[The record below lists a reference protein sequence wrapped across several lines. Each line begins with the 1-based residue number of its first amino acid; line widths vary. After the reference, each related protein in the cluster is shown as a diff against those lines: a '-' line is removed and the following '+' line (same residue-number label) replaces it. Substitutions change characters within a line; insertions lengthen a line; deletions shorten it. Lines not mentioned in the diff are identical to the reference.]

1 MHNEEKDRGFLP
13 LSILA
18 ENIVYDLVHF
28 LLASCVVGLAQNGLS
43 LGFCHGGIGVEG
55 VGVHSQGHAEA
66 NGDFVEIH
74 NYAPF
79 VYRTGDPFPTMYYAA
94 ADNILLSSGIIF
106 CIYMLEELYSL
117 FCLWYAINS
126 FQEKQ
131 MEFSYDKKYAYTLFR
146 PRQRTGVFFIYASS
160 FYADIAS
167 CCCIIFVISI
177 P

>member
-43 LGFCHGGIGVEG
+43 LGFCHGGIGVQG

-74 NYAPF
+74 NCF
-79 VYRTGDPFPTMYYAA
+79 
-94 ADNILLSSGIIF
+94 
-106 CIYMLEELYSL
+106 
-117 FCLWYAINS
+117 S
-126 FQEKQ
+126 F
-131 MEFSYDKKYAYTLFR
+131 
-146 PRQRTGVFFIYASS
+146 
-160 FYADIAS
+160 
-167 CCCIIFVISI
+167 
-177 P
+177 